1 MYQIRLSK
9 DWSRL
14 FVILSGGMT
23 LVIGITGLIDWF
35 VQNQHLMNLLPAH
48 VPIHHNT
55 SFGFLLCGIGLLS
68 GAQNKKLPGV
78 AAGMIVI
85 VSSIFA
91 LLVFYRIIG
100 ADWIFSITDITLPEQ
115 NVIYTDALFR
125 YIAFSFLLCGMA
137 ILCMSITTRFLFRP
151 LVLGVFGILIAGR
164 ALVASFSY
172 VSGIHFPVFGEE
184 GMDFNIILGFGLI
197 GTGVIAQAFQIEK
210 TNKGTLHRWLPAVVL
225 TGAIFLTLVL
235 WQAMLEESRESVDRT
250 TTITARSI
258 DHEIYNKVIDRVGA
272 LERMGRRWEIW
283 GRPEKAA
290 WESDASLYI
299 KHYPGM
305 MKLEWIDS
313 DYKSQWQVSSESI
326 NGEYMHH
333 QPGENHLDAL
343 KKSCDLRKSMISR
356 PEIIKED
363 LHGFYICV
371 PIFEN
376 DNLQGFISA
385 YLNAEIFFNQIFHDT
400 YLKSYSIIIYN
411 GDRIIYKQHEQSGSG
426 TTDLM
431 KEFQVDNY
439 GTQWIVKL
447 WPGNRLLADLQTPLP
462 KFVLSIGF
470 LLAFL
475 LAFTTYLA
483 QTARKKSREVVESQ
497 KNLEF
502 LVQASRTMNTS
513 LDYHITL
520 ENLAKLTIPGLADI
534 CTVFVRESDNNI
546 RLVSVAHR
554 DPAVVERAGH
564 LKTRYEINRNIGIG
578 IQKVISEG
586 KAELFAE
593 ITNEMIPKITLDDD
607 HCRFITDIGP
617 KSGMVVPLLSRENVL
632 GVITFG
638 LTHTDRRYTEIDLE
652 LAEDLALRAA
662 QAVDNAK
669 LYSEAQLLNE
679 ELDARVKQRTEELEI
694 ANRELE
700 AFSYSVSHDLR
711 APLRHVSG
719 FVDLL
724 RKHVGKSLD
733 EKGNRY
739 IRTIA
744 DSAVKMGMLID
755 DLLSFSRMSRAEV
768 IKSSFKVED
777 LINEIKKELQTE
789 TRNRKVIWK
798 IDTLPEIYA
807 DRSMIKQAY
816 SNLLSNAVKYSRPR
830 KEAVIEIGFTKN
842 EFFVRDNG
850 VGFDMKYYNKL
861 FGVFQR
867 LHTDSEFEGTGIGLA
882 NVRRIIHRHG
892 GTIRAESAPDKGT
905 TFYFS
910 IAKGKGEKH
919 DR

>member
-1 MYQIRLSK
+1 M
-9 DWSRL
+9 
-14 FVILSGGMT
+14 
-23 LVIGITGLIDWF
+23 IGITGLIGWYA
-35 VQNQHLMNLLPAH
+35 QNQTLLHLLPAH
-48 VPIHHNT
+48 VPIYHNT
-55 SFGFLLCGIGLLS
+55 SLGFLLCGIGLLS
-68 GAQNKKLPGV
+68 GTYKKIFPGMV
-78 AAGMIVI
+78 VGVFII
-85 VSSIFA
+85 FSSLFA
-91 LLVFYRIIG
+91 LLVYYKFLNTG
-100 ADWIFSITDITLPEQ
+100 WIFSITDITLPKEN
-115 NVIYTDALFR
+115 NVYTDALFR

-151 LVLGVFGILIAGR
+151 LVLGVLGILIAGR

-197 GTGVIAQAFQIEK
+197 GVGVIAQAFQIEK
-210 TNKGTLHRWLPAVVL
+210 TSKRTLHRWLPSVVL
-225 TGAIFLTLVL
+225 TGALFLTIVL
-235 WQAMLEESRESVDRT
+235 WQAMLEESRETIDRT
-250 TTITARSI
+250 TNITARSI
-258 DHEIYNKVIDRVGA
+258 EREIENKAKDRVGA

-283 GRPEKAA
+283 GRPEKSA
-290 WESDASLYI
+290 WESDAALYI
-299 KHYPGM
+299 KHYPGIM
-305 MKLEWIDS
+305 ILEWIDS
-313 DYKSQWQVSSESI
+313 DFQIQWQVNSDSI
-326 NGEYMHH
+326 NHEYVHH
-333 QPGENHLDAL
+333 KPSDHHLEIL
-343 KKSCDLRKSMISR
+343 KKSFDLRKSMISKSDILFDQR
-356 PEIIKED
+356 Q
-363 LHGFYICV
+363 GFYICV
-371 PIFEN
+371 PVFVN
-376 DNLQGFISA
+376 DKFDGFISA
-385 YLNAEIFFNQIFHDT
+385 YVNSNIFFDLAIHNS
-400 YLKSYSIIIYN
+400 YLNSYSILISDDENIIF
-411 GDRIIYKQHEQSGSG
+411 GQQERRDSDIMEW
-426 TTDLM
+426 T
-431 KEFQVDNY
+431 KEFQINQY
-439 GTQWIVKL
+439 GVKWNVKL
-447 WPGNRLLADLQTPLP
+447 WPGKQLRADLVTPLP
-462 KFVLSIGF
+462 KLVLSIGV
-470 LLAFL
+470 LLAIL

-564 LKTRYEINRNIGIG
+564 LKTRYEINRDIGMG

-586 KAELFAE
+586 KAELFAD
-593 ITNEMIPKITLDDD
+593 ITNDMIPKITLDDD

-617 KSGMVVPLLSRENVL
+617 KSGMVVPLLSRGKVL
-632 GVITFG
+632 GAITFG
-638 LTHTDRRYTEIDLE
+638 LTDGDRRYTGSDLK

-669 LYSEAQLLNE
+669 LYSEARLLNE
-679 ELDARVKQRTEELEI
+679 ELETRVNQRTSELAI

-724 RKHVGKSLD
+724 KKHAGKSLD

-744 DSAVKMGMLID
+744 DSAVRMGMLID

-768 IKSSFKVED
+768 KKSSFKVAD
-777 LINEIKKELQTE
+777 LVQEIIKDLQTE
-789 TRNRKVIWK
+789 TRNRKVLWK

-910 IAKGKGEKH
+910 LAEGEGDKH
-919 DR
+919 DG